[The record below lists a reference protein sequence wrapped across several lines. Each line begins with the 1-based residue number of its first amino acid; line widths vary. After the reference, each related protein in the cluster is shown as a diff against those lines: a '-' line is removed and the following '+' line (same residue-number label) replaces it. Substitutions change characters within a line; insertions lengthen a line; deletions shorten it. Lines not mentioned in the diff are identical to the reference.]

1 MVELMSWII
10 LILIIIGLIQSY
22 YMSRKKYKE
31 IINAFDNE
39 KDLFYNQKVI
49 NKKNGWVID
58 ERNNL
63 FVHQIQGI
71 YFKIDI
77 NNTKIAR

>member
-1 MVELMSWII
+1 
-10 LILIIIGLIQSY
+10 
-22 YMSRKKYKE
+22 MSRKKYKE

-58 ERNNL
+58 EKNNL
-63 FVHQIQGI
+63 FVNQIQGI